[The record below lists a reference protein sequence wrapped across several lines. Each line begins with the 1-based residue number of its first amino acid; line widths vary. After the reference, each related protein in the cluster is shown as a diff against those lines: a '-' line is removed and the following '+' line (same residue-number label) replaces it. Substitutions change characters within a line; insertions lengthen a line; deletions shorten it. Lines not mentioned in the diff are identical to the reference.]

1 MEVLDQR
8 RRRTGRRRSVSAY
21 RTPPRIRSAPEMMRT
36 AAAIVMVWDWGA
48 VGSRGSER
56 LVLVGE
62 LGCWVESGRTARG

>member
-1 MEVLDQR
+1 
-8 RRRTGRRRSVSAY
+8 
-21 RTPPRIRSAPEMMRT
+21 MMRT